1 MIDHKRVGLSAMH
14 HVHVDLGALMVEVS
28 GWMLPARYTSAES
41 ELDRIR
47 RAAGIADISP
57 AAKLSLQG
65 RDLGS
70 LLGDRLHPPVGT
82 VGRFEARGADG
93 LSDGLMARLASDEA
107 LVLGG
112 AGQAG
117 RIEQVLRSD
126 PGRCAHV
133 VAVTSAMAGVR
144 LAGPAA
150 LDVVRSVTDLDLRPS
165 VFPNM
170 TCAQTKVAEVYGM
183 VLRVDAGDL
192 PAYELFFGRE
202 FGEYMW
208 HALTEAGEPV
218 GLTPFGTEAGALLE
232 RGS

>member
-1 MIDHKRVGLSAMH
+1 MH
-14 HVHVDLGALMVEVS
+14 HLHVDLGAVMVEVS

-41 ELDRIR
+41 ELDRVR

-57 AAKLSLQG
+57 TAKLSLQG
-65 RDLGS
+65 RDLDS
-70 LLGDRLHPPVGT
+70 LLGDRVPGWRPPPVGT
-82 VGRFEARGADG
+82 VGRPHTEGADG
-93 LSDGLMARLASDEA
+93 ISGARMARLADDEA
-107 LVLGG
+107 LVLAGP
-112 AGQAG
+112 GQAG
-117 RIEQVLRSD
+117 QIEQVLRSD
-126 PGRCAHV
+126 SGRCAHV
-133 VAVTSAMAGVR
+133 VDVTSAMAGVR

-150 LDVVRSVTDLDLRPS
+150 LDIVRSVTDLDLRPS

-183 VLRVDAGDL
+183 ILRVDAGDL

-208 HALTEAGEPV
+208 DALMEAGGPA
-218 GLTPFGTEAGALLE
+218 GLTPFGTEAAALLE